1 MAVGQ
6 GHVNF
11 IVSSPAALGDSSNV
25 PKGCPSVYVGEIQ
38 KKRFVFPISYLN
50 QPIFQDFLNQTEEE
64 FGYYDH
70 PMGDL
75 TIPCRVDIFIEAISS
90 SFFLFC

>member
-1 MAVGQ
+1 
-6 GHVNF
+6 
-11 IVSSPAALGDSSNV
+11 SNV

-75 TIPCRVDIFIEAISS
+75 TIPCRETASINYQGLASDLILMMSQKTIPCDPS
-90 SFFLFC
+90 